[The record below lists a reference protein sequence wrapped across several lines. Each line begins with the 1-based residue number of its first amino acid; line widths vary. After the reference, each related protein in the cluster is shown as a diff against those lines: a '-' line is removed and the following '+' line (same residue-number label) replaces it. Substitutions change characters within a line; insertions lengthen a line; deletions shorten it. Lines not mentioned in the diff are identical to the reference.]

1 LAQAVSAN
9 PVEVRRIFS
18 LGLPYNN
25 HHAGGL
31 MFGPIDK
38 YLYYPLGDG
47 GGEGDI
53 WNFAQN
59 LNVLLGKFM
68 RFDVD
73 KIPSECGHHFTSD
86 EFSLQQLTN

>member
-1 LAQAVSAN
+1 
-9 PVEVRRIFS
+9 
-18 LGLPYNN
+18 
-25 HHAGGL
+25 

-68 RFDVD
+68 RLDVD
-73 KIPSECGHHFTSD
+73 NIPSEWTWFY
-86 EFSLQQLTN
+86 L